1 MNHFLKSNNV
11 KLNAAG
17 YLVTSD
23 KAEKPVTHPA
33 FVAEQEAAH
42 YMVMLAKAIEGKTFK
57 VANADDFAAIEAA
70 VLKSINEAKVE
81 EYVKAPAKPAMEI
94 TNKLTAEAE
103 AFINHGQDVSKAN
116 QINAVMNQFNTI
128 KSIEEVGDYFTEGL
142 VKLKAI
148 YTIAE
153 IQSAVEAR
161 ISKIGR

>member
-1 MNHFLKSNNV
+1 MNHFLKSQNV

-17 YLVTSD
+17 YLVTND
-23 KAEKPVTHPA
+23 KTEKPVTHPA

-57 VANADDFAAIEAA
+57 VANADDFAAIETA

-81 EYVKAPAKPAMEI
+81 VYASVPAKPAMEI
-94 TNKLTAEAE
+94 TDKLASEAL
-103 AFINHGQDVSKAN
+103 AFINHGQDVSKTQAV
-116 QINAVMNQFNTI
+116 NAVMNQFNTVNA
-128 KSIEEVGDYFTEGL
+128 IEKVGDYFNEGL

-153 IQSAVEAR
+153 IQAAVEAR

>member
-1 MNHFLKSNNV
+1 MNHFLKANNL
-11 KLNAAG
+11 KRNDAG
-17 YLVTSD
+17 YLVTND
-23 KAEKPVTHPA
+23 KQERPVTHPA

-81 EYVKAPAKPAMEI
+81 EYVKAPAKPKMEI
-94 TNKLTAEAE
+94 TDKLADEAL

-116 QINAVMNQFNTI
+116 QVNAVMNQFNTI
-128 KSIEEVGDYFTEGL
+128 RSIEKVGDYFTEGL
-142 VKLKAI
+142 VKLKAV

-153 IQSAVEAR
+153 IQAAVEAR

>member
-1 MNHFLKSNNV
+1 MNHFLKSNAV

-17 YLVTSD
+17 YLVTNN
-23 KAEKPVTHPA
+23 KEEKPVNHPA

-42 YMVMLAKAIEGKTFK
+42 YVVMLAKAIEGKTFK

-94 TNKLTAEAE
+94 TDKLADEAL
-103 AFINHGQDVSKAN
+103 AFINHGQDVSKA
-116 QINAVMNQFNTI
+116 QAVNAVMNQFNTVNA
-128 KSIEEVGDYFTEGL
+128 IENVGDYFTEGL
-142 VKLKAI
+142 VKLKEI
-148 YTIAE
+148 YTIAQ
-153 IQSAVEAR
+153 IQAAVEAR

>member
-1 MNHFLKSNNV
+1 MELLQTNQIEINK
-11 KLNAAG
+11 AG
-17 YLVTSD
+17 YLVSI
-23 KAEKPVTHPA
+23 ASQKPVNHPA

-42 YMVMLAKAIEGKTFK
+42 YVVMLAKAIEGKTFK

-81 EYVKAPAKPAMEI
+81 TYVKTPAKPAMEI
-94 TNKLTAEAE
+94 TNKLAEE
-103 AFINHGQDVSKAN
+103 AMAFVNHGQDVSKAN

-128 KSIEEVGDYFTEGL
+128 NAIENVGDYFTEGL

-153 IQSAVEAR
+153 IQAAVEAR

>member
-1 MNHFLKSNNV
+1 MNHFLKANNV
-11 KLNAAG
+11 KLNDAG

-81 EYVKAPAKPAMEI
+81 EYIAIPAEPA
-94 TNKLTAEAE
+94 TPLKNQLADEAL

-128 KSIEEVGDYFTEGL
+128 RSIEKVGDYFTEGL

-153 IQSAVEAR
+153 IQAAVEAR